1 MPVVVTAPE
10 PLSKPT
16 NVPPLTFTVPPL
28 AYNDPAVN
36 VPMLNVPVLVNNP
49 LLSEPLSVK
58 LPALVA
64 LPLLNTPR
72 VTIPAP
78 WLPMEPPLN
87 VVTVRLPE
95 MLVAVPPL
103 RVVTVAVPM
112 FESVPEYNV
121 ASVEVPWLVNRPP
134 VWLPVTVKEPV
145 EETVT
150 APPLKVPR
158 ESVPLFC
165 RTPVEETSPTVAL
178 ATEARVNVPALC
190 AVNVVVEPVPD
201 SVNEPPANVPSALIT
216 VPPLSVI
223 EPSLMVVRYAEPAIK
238 TVPLLMVPTAATPEK
253 FVTPEPPVI
262 EVMVEEPLVAKKLRL
277 PPLFT
282 MASSVSALDAL
293 TVAPEDSVKSF
304 VSPKCPVTFNVPAE
318 TKVVPPLDRE
328 PEITSVPTPDLVRSY
343 ELAPSV
349 MVPPIVRL
357 PATTFNVMLFVKYAE
372 PALSVPLFVPTKPK
386 LPAHTDALL
395 TVNPADAK
403 SSEPLLI
410 VNDPLPSAEAFPIF
424 KMPADN
430 VPEVNAFAPLRVNVP
445 FPDLV
450 KAPPD
455 TTELTDKVPA
465 DTFNV
470 LPFVSRLRVP
480 PVTEPLDVD
489 VTCFPEESVSEP
501 TSATVPPLTPRLPLS
516 VALELER

>member
-1 MPVVVTAPE
+1 MTE
-10 PLSKPT
+10 PLLES
-16 NVPPLTFTVPPL
+16 V
-28 AYNDPAVN
+28 PAVN

-72 VTIPAP
+72 VTIPP
-78 WLPMEPPLN
+78 LWFPMEPPLN
-87 VVTVRLPE
+87 VVTVRFPE
-95 MLVAVPPL
+95 LVAVPPL
-103 RVVTVAVPM
+103 RVVTVAVPLL

-134 VWLPVTVKEPV
+134 VWLPVTVKDPV

-190 AVNVVVEPVPD
+190 EVNAVEPAPD
-201 SVNEPPANVPSALIT
+201 SFKEPPARVPTAL
-216 VPPLSVI
+216 VVAPLSVI
-223 EPSLMVVRYAEPAIK
+223 EPSLMVVKYAEPAIK
-238 TVPLLMVPTAATPEK
+238 TVPLLMVVTAATPEK

-262 EVMVEEPLVAKKLRL
+262 EAIVEEPLVAKKLRL

-343 ELAPSV
+343 EPAPSV

-386 LPAHTDALL
+386 LPAHTDELL

-424 KMPADN
+424 KVPADN
-430 VPEVNAFAPLRVNVP
+430 VPEVNVFAPLKASTP
-445 FPDLV
+445 APDLV

-465 DTFNV
+465 ETFNV
-470 LPFVSRLRVP
+470 LPFASRLRVP

-489 VTCFPEESVSEP
+489 VTCLPEESVSEP
-501 TSATVPPLTPRLPLS
+501 PSATVPPLTSRLPLS